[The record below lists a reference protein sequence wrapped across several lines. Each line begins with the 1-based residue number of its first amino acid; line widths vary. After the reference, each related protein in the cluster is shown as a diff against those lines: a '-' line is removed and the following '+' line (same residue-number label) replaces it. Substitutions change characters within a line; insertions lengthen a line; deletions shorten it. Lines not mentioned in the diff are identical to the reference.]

1 MVRIMG
7 VSFVLFA
14 HDADMTLWVLI
25 AVARVIV
32 AVMVVWLR
40 RADRTLVAAAL
51 GLVIGG
57 AVGNVVDRLRFGA
70 VADFL
75 AFHLM
80 GYHWPAFHAADAG
93 ITVGV
98 ALLVLDSLFG
108 RRGAEQDRQ
117 NVVEGK
123 RVS

>member
-1 MVRIMG
+1 M
-7 VSFVLFA
+7 FA
-14 HDADMTLWVLI
+14 HGAETTRWVLI
-25 AVARVIV
+25 AVALVIV

-51 GLVIGG
+51 VLVIGG

-75 AFHLM
+75 DFHLM
-80 GYHWPAFHAADAG
+80 GYHWPAFNAADAG

-108 RRGAEQDRQ
+108 RRGAEQAA
-117 NVVEGK
+117 K
-123 RVS
+123 